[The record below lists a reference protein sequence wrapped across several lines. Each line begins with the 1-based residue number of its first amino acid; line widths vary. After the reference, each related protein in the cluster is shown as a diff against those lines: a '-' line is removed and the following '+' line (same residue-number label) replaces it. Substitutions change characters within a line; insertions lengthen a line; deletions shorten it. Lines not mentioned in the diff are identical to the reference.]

1 MNARARQHLT
11 TESGGYLIAIT
22 SLAASACVYCMGS
35 TASAAEQA
43 RDAKGNIEEVI
54 VTAQKRAERLQDVPI
69 SIAVLG
75 GEGLDKSTVEG
86 VTEAL
91 KRVPGVTN
99 TVGVNGGTQLAVRGV
114 SAGGP
119 LFSGSSPVAYY
130 LDSVPFG
137 FVKTAIVPDSNAYD
151 VERVEILRGP
161 QGTLY
166 GASAQNGVVRVLTRD
181 ANPDAFELKTR
192 TSVSTTDGG
201 GDNYRVDAALNVPL
215 VEDKLAARAVVGYQD
230 MDGWVDAPNR
240 DDVNDAKLVSY
251 RLKVNARPTENLSIG
266 LSAWRSDNDYGAP
279 STSDDQG
286 RVASVHDQ
294 SIATDYDVYGLK
306 IAYDFAG
313 IRLTSSTSYLDYQ
326 NIYDLD
332 FFLPTLLTTE
342 LDSKVK
348 AEELILNST
357 QGETWRWSLGG
368 FYRDAEDRLVQ
379 TWPGLLPSP
388 LDWSET
394 SKSFAFFGEITRVL
408 LDGRF
413 EVTAG
418 LRHFEDDVEGRENSS
433 LTGDPNAPLNHS
445 KSNFDAT
452 SPRLVLTWH
461 PNADVTSY
469 VSYAEG
475 FRSGFNQNPLVL
487 TVAPAFPP
495 LTADTLKNYEM
506 GLKTGLFD
514 GRLAI
519 DSAVYFMDWQDV
531 QQPLTVDFNG
541 APVAAIINGA
551 SASGLGVD
559 LGISTEVIGGLRIGA
574 TVSWNDLTM
583 DSDVFSQE
591 PSGPVLLF
599 HEGDRLSYSA
609 EYTTSLSVDYAF
621 PLGKN
626 GMQGRF
632 STSATYSSEQAYRT
646 IVGGTLIV
654 DEGDPMLISRASFSI
669 DFPRR
674 WSATLFADNINNEDG
689 AYVGFLNVPDW
700 ASRTRPRTI
709 GLQLE
714 YQF

>member
-1 MNARARQHLT
+1 VILMNARARQHLT

-326 NIYDLD
+326 NIYDLG

-342 LDSKVK
+342 LDSGRNLAMV
-348 AEELILNST
+348 A
-357 QGETWRWSLGG
+357 GR
-368 FYRDAEDRLVQ
+368 
-379 TWPGLLPSP
+379 LLPRCRRPAGADVARSP
-388 LDWSET
+388 P
-394 SKSFAFFGEITRVL
+394 FAARLERDFQILRVL
-408 LDGRF
+408 WRNNASPARRTIRGHRRLATFRGRCRRSRELQPDGRPQ
-413 EVTAG
+413 
-418 LRHFEDDVEGRENSS
+418 R
-433 LTGDPNAPLNHS
+433 P
-445 KSNFDAT
+445 
-452 SPRLVLTWH
+452 
-461 PNADVTSY
+461 
-469 VSYAEG
+469 AE
-475 FRSGFNQNPLVL
+475 S
-487 TVAPAFPP
+487 
-495 LTADTLKNYEM
+495 
-506 GLKTGLFD
+506 
-514 GRLAI
+514 
-519 DSAVYFMDWQDV
+519 
-531 QQPLTVDFNG
+531 QQ
-541 APVAAIINGA
+541 
-551 SASGLGVD
+551 
-559 LGISTEVIGGLRIGA
+559 
-574 TVSWNDLTM
+574 
-583 DSDVFSQE
+583 
-591 PSGPVLLF
+591 
-599 HEGDRLSYSA
+599 
-609 EYTTSLSVDYAF
+609 
-621 PLGKN
+621 K
-626 GMQGRF
+626 
-632 STSATYSSEQAYRT
+632 
-646 IVGGTLIV
+646 
-654 DEGDPMLISRASFSI
+654 
-669 DFPRR
+669 
-674 WSATLFADNINNEDG
+674 
-689 AYVGFLNVPDW
+689 
-700 ASRTRPRTI
+700 
-709 GLQLE
+709 
-714 YQF
+714 